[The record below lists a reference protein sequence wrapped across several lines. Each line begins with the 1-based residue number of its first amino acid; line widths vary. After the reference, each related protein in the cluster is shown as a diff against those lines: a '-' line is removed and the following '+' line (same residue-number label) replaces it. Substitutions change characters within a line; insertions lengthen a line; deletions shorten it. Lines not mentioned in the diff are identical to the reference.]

1 MFTIITS
8 NISNCLQQKAHGLR
22 LFRPVIVRFSFGS
35 RSLLVSSSFVSR
47 SSLVAYSLVYR
58 RPIEDRTRIKQKTN
72 ERRTKEE
79 RLSDEKL
86 SKTRRETAQPVG
98 DGSLS
103 SRTRW
108 VMPWRENVPWNGSFS
123 LSQMSR
129 IKLALIMPWP
139 ENDGCNPTFSLSQMS
154 RTELVRV
161 IPWRENVP
169 RSGTDEWSNS
179 NPGLFE
185 LAKLCVSELCFLE
198 E

>member
-1 MFTIITS
+1 MRTE
-8 NISNCLQQKAHGLR
+8 R
-22 LFRPVIVRFSFGS
+22 GS
-35 RSLLVSSSFVSR
+35 SKK
-47 SSLVAYSLVYR
+47 
-58 RPIEDRTRIKQKTN
+58 RTRDGRKKN
-72 ERRTKEE
+72 DSRTRNYRK
-79 RLSDEKL
+79 LDEKL
-86 SKTRRETAQPVG
+86 PNLWGMVAF
-98 DGSLS
+98 S

-108 VMPWRENVPWNGSFS
+108 VMLWRENVPWNGSFS

-169 RSGTDEWSNS
+169 RSGTDEWSKS

-185 LAKLCVSELCFLE
+185 LVKLCMSGLCFTE
-198 E
+198 EGANANDWYGLNS

>member
-8 NISNCLQQKAHGLR
+8 NILSWFQQKDHG
-22 LFRPVIVRFSFGS
+22 FSIDTRPGLDFFSLAYRSVLVR
-35 RSLLVSSSFVSR
+35 SSFVSR
-47 SSLVAYSLVYR
+47 SSLVAYALVYR
-58 RPIEDRTRIKQKTN
+58 RLNEDRTRIKQKTN

-86 SKTRRETAQPVG
+86 SKTRRETVQPVG

-139 ENDGCNPTFSLSQMS
+139 ENNGCNP
-154 RTELVRV
+154 
-161 IPWRENVP
+161 
-169 RSGTDEWSNS
+169 TDEWSNS
-179 NPGLFE
+179 NPGIFE
-185 LAKLCVSELCFLE
+185 LVKLCMSGLCFTE
-198 E
+198 EGANANDQFWLNP